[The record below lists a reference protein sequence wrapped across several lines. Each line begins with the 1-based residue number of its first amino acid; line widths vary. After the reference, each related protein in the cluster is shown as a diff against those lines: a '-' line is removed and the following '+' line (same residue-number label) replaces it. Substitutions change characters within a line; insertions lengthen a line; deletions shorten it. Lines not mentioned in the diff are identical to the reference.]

1 MPLTQQQIDET
12 NALLQRGNT
21 LGQQASQQSG
31 LAFTPTPA
39 YNPQAP
45 ITGDDLAPAPAI
57 NLTPPA
63 QPEAPGLN
71 SSVTTPEAIID
82 SAYEQTD
89 TESQQNALLKE
100 IANMTGSQSGLTTL
114 TNEAENAGGVAALN
128 SSYNEIAA
136 QLEGLNNQA
145 TALQNEFNYTI
156 PNQAQVNAEG
166 RGITAAGLA
175 PVTASQLRMNQI
187 KQGAIATQALTLKS
201 LAYAALG
208 KLNLAKDAAEKA
220 AKAKFEQ
227 QEIDLNKKLA
237 DLAALQPTLTREQN
251 KRAEIT
257 KARLEA
263 EKVKMENERKDYES
277 AQALAAA
284 AIRNNPNNQAALF
297 AANEALKI
305 KSSDPDYLQKVF
317 SLVGKYQTDPVAVK
331 TALLQQKKLEQD
343 IALAPLDS
351 ALKNAQLKQIN
362 AQTLKILNDIKPVAV
377 GADGKPILSQEDQQ
391 KVNKELVGSDAYKA
405 IRKSQDSLQALDAFS
420 KLFST
425 TGGTSAVFSPR
436 QNAELKAKYNATILN
451 LKEFFNLGVLNGP
464 DEAILRGVIPDP
476 TNRSAGLT
484 AVSFGIYKPSANT
497 KAGIDN
503 MKRQIEQ
510 TIDDRYQSVKG
521 QFDYSPDSVSSLRD
535 LNRIYVEQK
544 MKLNPEVAKM
554 KKDNPN
560 LTDEDIILI
569 LGK

>member
-1 MPLTQQQIDET
+1 MPLYRDPNT
-12 NALLQRGNT
+12 NQNILVENPDLNPDLIAGKT
-21 LGQQASQQSG
+21 LVSQNESATNQ
-31 LAFTPTPA
+31 
-39 YNPQAP
+39 
-45 ITGDDLAPAPAI
+45 TGAISSTNLAPVTVP
-57 NLTPPA
+57 NLPPA
-63 QPEAPGLN
+63 PTPEAPGLN

-82 SAYEQTD
+82 DAYEETD
-89 TESQQNALLKE
+89 ADSQQNALLTD
-100 IANMTGSQSGLTTL
+100 IANLTGSQSGLTTL
-114 TNEAENAGGVAALN
+114 TNEAEAAGGVAALN

-145 TALQNEFNYTI
+145 TALQNEYNYTI

-166 RGITAAGLA
+166 RGITAGGLA
-175 PVTASQLRMNQI
+175 PITASQLRMNQI
-187 KQGAIATQALTLKS
+187 KQGAIATQSLTLKS

-208 KLNLAKDAAEKA
+208 KLNLAKDSAEKA

-251 KRAEIT
+251 KRAEVT
-257 KARLEA
+257 KARLET
-263 EKVKMENERKDYES
+263 EKVKMENQREDYKT

-284 AIRNNPNNQAALF
+284 AIKNNPQSQAALL
-297 AANEALKI
+297 AASEALKL
-305 KSSDPDYLQKVF
+305 DPKDPQYLQKIF
-317 SLVGKYQTDPVAVK
+317 SLVGQYQTDPVATK

-343 IALAPLDS
+343 IALAPLDE

-362 AQTLKILNDIKPVAV
+362 AQTLKILNEIKPVAV
-377 GADGKPILSQEDQQ
+377 GADGKPVLSAEDQE
-391 KVNKELVGSDAYKA
+391 KVNKELVGTDAYKA
-405 IRKSQDSLQALDAFS
+405 IRKSQDSLQALDAFA
-420 KLFST
+420 KLFAV
-425 TGGTSAVFSPR
+425 TGATSAVFSPR

-464 DEAILRGVIPDP
+464 DEAILRGVVPDP

-484 AVSFGIYKPSANT
+484 AVSLGIYKPSANT
-497 KAGIDN
+497 TAGIDN
-503 MKRQIEQ
+503 MKKQIEQ

-521 QFDYSPDSVSSLRD
+521 QFNYSPSSVSSLKD

-554 KKDNPN
+554 KKDNPD